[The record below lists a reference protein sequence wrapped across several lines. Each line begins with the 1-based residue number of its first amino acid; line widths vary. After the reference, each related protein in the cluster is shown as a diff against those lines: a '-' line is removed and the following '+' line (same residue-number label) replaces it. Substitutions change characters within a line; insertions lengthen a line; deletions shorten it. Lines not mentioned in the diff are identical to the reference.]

1 MEDRS
6 NYDRDFHATLEE
18 VEPGLFRAMY
28 RGVNNPED
36 AGIQETPDV
45 HLGTDPQEVRVWV
58 EKMALS
64 MGYRRV
70 IWDSDMPGSPAS
82 ETSAIRSPASSRG
95 STSSSRAASLC
106 AW

>member
-6 NYDRDFHATLEE
+6 NYGRDFHATLEE

-36 AGIQETPDV
+36 AGIQEIPDA
-45 HLGTDPQEVRVWV
+45 HLGTDRQEVRVWV

-70 IWDSDMPGSPAS
+70 IWDSDLPGTPA
-82 ETSAIRSPASSRG
+82 A
-95 STSSSRAASLC
+95 
-106 AW
+106 